1 MPIFREMSGKIGKKP
16 IYLRNIADKYKKMP
30 KFPLTDY
37 LREISCRYSP
47 IHKISTDISDIS
59 ITGMKFVLCKRR
71 EIR

>member
-16 IYLRNIADKYKKMP
+16 IYRRNIADKCKKMP

-47 IHKISTDISDIS
+47 IHEISAKYRPIFPIFQSLDGSK
-59 ITGMKFVLCKRR
+59 MVRN
-71 EIR
+71 

>member
-16 IYLRNIADKYKKMP
+16 IYRRNIADKCKKIQ

-47 IHKISTDISDIS
+47 IHEISADIS
-59 ITGMKFVLCKRR
+59 ILGYYAINLYVVSFL
-71 EIR
+71 